1 MRIERYSFGRITIQ
15 GKTYTSDVIIYPER
29 VEPSWWR
36 KEGHCLHIEDLKDA
50 LQSPV
55 AAMVIGTGLLGRMR
69 VSDNV
74 LSHIKSTGME
84 VYVEKTPEA
93 VQVYNEISAQM
104 KAVACLH
111 LTC

>member
-1 MRIERYSFGRITIQ
+1 MRVERYSFGRITVE

-29 VEPSWWR
+29 VEPSWRR
-36 KEGHCLHIEDLKDA
+36 KEGHCLHIEDLMGA
-50 LQSPV
+50 LQSPA

-74 LSHIKSTGME
+74 LSHITSIGME
-84 VYVEKTPEA
+84 VYVAKTAEA
-93 VQVYNEISAQM
+93 VEVFNEISAQM